1 MKNSIEFTTFMVEC
15 SNVAEMRELSN
26 YSNTRQTI
34 GGVEITISQVFH
46 YYVVKSEADV
56 ERAKRWMEKHI
67 QSVLRDFNGLD
78 EYGHYHTYKSRYR
91 HLVQDTLRE
100 AVGVEVLRPQRIT
113 SLHNTASTCICDIRA

>member
-56 ERAKRWMEKHI
+56 ERAKR
-67 QSVLRDFNGLD
+67 
-78 EYGHYHTYKSRYR
+78 
-91 HLVQDTLRE
+91 
-100 AVGVEVLRPQRIT
+100 
-113 SLHNTASTCICDIRA
+113 